1 MCYKIIINPKYN
13 NLSGFIEKIPEFISN
28 GKGRIIYN
36 KRNKVYDLITD
47 DGTELVVK
55 KYKVPL
61 LHQRFDYTFLRKSKA
76 MRAYLY
82 GLKLLELGI
91 NTPEP
96 IACLQGYKN
105 GLFHTGYFVSS
116 PCYDEDFRVLADET
130 HDKEL
135 INVLVDELVMEHE
148 KGFLHGDPNLSNYLF
163 RLEKNEVGERYIVT
177 TIDINRSKF
186 IANPSQK
193 QCLKRLVR
201 LTHIRPLLIE
211 IIRLYAVSR
220 KWDVDACQKYVIKH
234 LDTMERNNRIKKYLK
249 NHR

>member
-1 MCYKIIINPKYN
+1 MRYKIIVNPKYN

-28 GKGRIIYN
+28 GKGRIIYD

-47 DGTELVVK
+47 DGIELVVK

-96 IACLQGYKN
+96 IACVQGYKN
-105 GLFHTGYFVSS
+105 GLFHIGYFVSE
-116 PCYDEDFRVLADET
+116 PCYDEDFRVLSNET

-163 RLEKNEVGERYIVT
+163 RLEKH
-177 TIDINRSKF
+177 S
-186 IANPSQK
+186 
-193 QCLKRLVR
+193 
-201 LTHIRPLLIE
+201 
-211 IIRLYAVSR
+211 
-220 KWDVDACQKYVIKH
+220 
-234 LDTMERNNRIKKYLK
+234 
-249 NHR
+249 